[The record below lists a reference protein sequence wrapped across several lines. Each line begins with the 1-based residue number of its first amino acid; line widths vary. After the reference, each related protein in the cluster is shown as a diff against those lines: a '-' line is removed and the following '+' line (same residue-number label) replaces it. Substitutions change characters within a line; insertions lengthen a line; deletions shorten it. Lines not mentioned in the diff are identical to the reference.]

1 VHAENVSA
9 PDRLDVTNGDDATAR
24 YQLVVNNQSA
34 LPSSA
39 YATPES
45 GDYPTF
51 TPAIYS
57 AAVDATFQR
66 SALTYET
73 PVLLAPESAPADDSD
88 AVAA

>member
-9 PDRLDVTNGDDATAR
+9 PYRLDVTNGDDATAR
-24 YQLVVNNQSA
+24 YQLVVNNQ
-34 LPSSA
+34 
-39 YATPES
+39 
-45 GDYPTF
+45 
-51 TPAIYS
+51 
-57 AAVDATFQR
+57 